1 MLFEVILI
9 FCFNVILINAYS
21 IDSNNNDCVKGNQ
34 NSYDLY
40 NINDYINLIK
50 ENLASYSINIDEF
63 KNCSSITDN
72 YDNDSQLPIDT
83 INECIN
89 IYLKNKNMNY
99 KLVNVN
105 GSTDKA
111 YMNTDFINMD
121 ESGNI
126 YCVPQDA
133 SISSS
138 NELTKLNLV
147 FNSFYLAFSFDFNP
161 SEFLNFLYSILNFK
175 SDNPKTNLQDLLS
188 MYLTYDSYNNRYLFH
203 NIPIPYYISKITCKD
218 GKIYDY
224 SNGNAQDNKWNL
236 HNSVYDKCLGFKY
249 KWNNN
254 NNNKLIIHNLIALTN
269 DEIDKIF
276 NEYNYDNIKI
286 EFYYTKG
293 YASDYSKVL
302 RILRHINKRYEY
314 RINMCQVENKITGH
328 NYITINNKTCNYKD
342 NYDVNNNQDDKCED
356 VLEFSED
363 FETKG
368 IFNPSYVN
376 FQIVGD
382 TPINNY
388 IRRSLQKVKA
398 FAINEFKPE
407 NITGRYIPELKQ
419 NEMYDYYD
427 LKGEFNISY
436 YGKPLEVDIKD
447 MIKLVKITNI
457 YKDNY
462 VVAND
467 FITNDTI
474 MDDYCHTEID
484 NKDVRGSEKY
494 KWCNNTYHYCGG
506 VGYYIINNDKLNEFD
521 NGNINVVCNH
531 KIEDDIKICN
541 GDNPVNPD
549 ESSND
554 SDNNSD
560 IPPNPDDSSDNN
572 SNDSSNNDSS
582 DNSSNNDSS
591 NNSDIPPNPNPNPD
605 NDDGSCL
612 LSITLIIT
620 LLILI

>member
-1 MLFEVILI
+1 MILI
-9 FCFNVILINAYS
+9 FCFNVILINAYD
-21 IDSNNNDCVKGNQ
+21 IDDNNDCKGDL

-50 ENLASYSINIDEF
+50 ENLANYNINIDEF
-63 KNCSSITDN
+63 KNCSSITDD
-72 YDNDSQLPIDT
+72 YDNKSWLPIDT

-89 IYLKNKNMNY
+89 IYLKNKNVNY

-126 YCVPQDA
+126 YCVPKGA
-133 SISSS
+133 STSSS
-138 NELTKLNLV
+138 NKLTKLNLV
-147 FNSFYLAFSFDFNP
+147 FNSFSSTFSFDFNP
-161 SEFLNFLYSILNFK
+161 SEFLNFLYSVLNFK
-175 SDNPKTNLQDLLS
+175 SDNSNTNLQDLLS
-188 MYLTYDSYNNRYLFH
+188 TYLTYDIHSNRYLFH
-203 NIPIPYYISKITCKD
+203 NIPIPYYISEITCENTQTYEKW
-218 GKIYDY
+218 
-224 SNGNAQDNKWNL
+224 NAQDSEWNL
-236 HNSVYDKCLGFKY
+236 HNSMYDKCLGFKY
-249 KWNNN
+249 KWND
-254 NNNKLIIHNLIALTN
+254 NNKLIIHNLIALTN
-269 DEIDKIF
+269 DEIDEIF

-302 RILRHINKRYEY
+302 RILRHVNKRYEY
-314 RINMCQVENKITGH
+314 RINMCQVENKISGH
-328 NYITINNKTCNYKD
+328 NYITINNKICSYKD

-398 FAINEFKPE
+398 FAINEVKPE
-407 NITGRYIPELKQ
+407 NITGYYRPDLKQ
-419 NEMYDYYD
+419 NEIYDYYD
-427 LKGEFNISY
+427 LKGKFNIKY
-436 YGKPLEVDIKD
+436 HGNPLEVDIKD
-447 MIKLVKITNI
+447 MIKLVKITNT

-462 VVAND
+462 VIAND
-467 FITNDTI
+467 FIDKSTI

-484 NKDVRGSEKY
+484 NKDDDTVRGSEKY
-494 KWCNNTYHYCGG
+494 KWCNNTYHYCKYI
-506 VGYYIINNDKLNEFD
+506 GYYIINNDKLDEFD
-521 NGNINVVCNH
+521 NGNINDVCNH
-531 KIEDDIKICN
+531 KIEDDIKICSD
-541 GDNPVNPD
+541 DNPVNPD
-549 ESSND
+549 DSSNNSDNSSND
-554 SDNNSD
+554 NPDIPPNPDNSSDNNSD
-560 IPPNPDDSSDNN
+560 IPSNPDDS
-572 SNDSSNNDSS
+572 NND
-582 DNSSNNDSS
+582 N
-591 NNSDIPPNPNPNPD
+591 
-605 NDDGSCL
+605 GSYL
-612 LSITLIIT
+612 LSITLSIAI